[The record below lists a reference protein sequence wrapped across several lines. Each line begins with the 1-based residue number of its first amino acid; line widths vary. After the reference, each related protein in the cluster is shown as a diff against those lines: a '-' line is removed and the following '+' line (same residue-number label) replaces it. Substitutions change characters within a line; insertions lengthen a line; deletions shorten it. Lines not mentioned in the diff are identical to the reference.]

1 MISGNN
7 KRWSAVEAEVEP
19 EILEDMGVGMLEDEG
34 PGDGQKTQKSSL
46 EQVTQYFNITEVAL
60 FSSYVCMMFL
70 LSLEITLLS
79 CYI

>member
-46 EQVTQYFNITEVAL
+46 EQVTQYFNGHR
-60 FSSYVCMMFL
+60 SS
-70 LSLEITLLS
+70 I
-79 CYI
+79 I